1 MADGL
6 STGIGLSGKFDYSTT
21 GLEPL
26 VQAERDLMG
35 RRVQE
40 QQQKAKERQEL
51 EKEVGKMLVYDNQL
65 KTPVYQKQLEDYATK
80 GVSEIIEKMNNG
92 DDDTRASAYKW
103 LQNFKNFN
111 AKISAADAEA
121 QETFKAIAKDP
132 NSYAWQDRQVID
144 GKEYGSLIEV
154 LNDPKFA
161 DPEAMKSA
169 LQRFGGTD
177 IQAVEGKTPSDPSML
192 VRWNPGQVADPIE
205 VAIEDA
211 KLRNQYDDYRVGKPF
226 MFGDKRVAET
236 AYGMNPN
243 TVNAIVEESFMQK
256 PVLRYY
262 EELLYKNRPD
272 KDMTRVEFSQTDWM
286 SEAKRMHEQ
295 NVRPRIQSM
304 IVPQGR
310 IEDTLTA
317 AKPSASLKAASEAL
331 PDGAFTTTGEQFT
344 ATFSGKAQKSN
355 AIQIPK
361 EAEYRT
367 GGNATWKKVPAEN
380 TMEATPVRIEWK
392 GIDKPSYI
400 IYQSKLDPKGESMK
414 NEEETY
420 TYRLPFNRSTL
431 AQAAGIYGTTA
442 EELAERLISGA
453 EGGPAEQIQKWYA
466 TLGGQGDVSGK
477 PASAAPTGNKS
488 KWESAKRK

>member
-1 MADGL
+1 
-6 STGIGLSGKFDYSTT
+6 
-21 GLEPL
+21 
-26 VQAERDLMG
+26 MG

-144 GKEYGSLIEV
+144 GKEYGSLMEV

-177 IQAVEGKTPSDPSML
+177 IQAVEGKTPSDPSVL

-304 IVPQGR
+304 VVGQGK

-317 AKPSASLKAASEAL
+317 PKAEKPTLFNKHYTVSDVGVTNENGKRI
-331 PDGAFTTTGEQFT
+331 
-344 ATFSGKAQKSN
+344 TFN
-355 AIQIPK
+355 AISNSQGVVPINIPSDAKQQDSDGNWVQASKKGTVEASPVGVQFNGGRLEFLLSRKGK
-361 EAEYRT
+361 EGSTTLYA
-367 GGNATWKKVPAEN
+367 VPASQDIFNSVASGLYLTDPE
-380 TMEATPVRIEWK
+380 EKKEVLFGSIQKVIEGQPEK
-392 GIDKPSYI
+392 IRDEYLNMLGLSGPKS
-400 IYQSKLDPKGESMK
+400 PKGSAYTIKGRTYSLEDLKSMGYTEEQVSQYK
-414 NEEETY
+414 N
-420 TYRLPFNRSTL
+420 
-431 AQAAGIYGTTA
+431 
-442 EELAERLISGA
+442 
-453 EGGPAEQIQKWYA
+453 K
-466 TLGGQGDVSGK
+466 
-477 PASAAPTGNKS
+477 
-488 KWESAKRK
+488 